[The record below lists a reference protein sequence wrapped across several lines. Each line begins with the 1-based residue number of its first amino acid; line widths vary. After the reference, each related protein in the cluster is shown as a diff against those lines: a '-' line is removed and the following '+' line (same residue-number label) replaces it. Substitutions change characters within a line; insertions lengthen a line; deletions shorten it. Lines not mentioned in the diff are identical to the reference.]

1 MEINMLPI
9 CEDIIV
15 PRAYIG
21 DEQVAA
27 GKCCSELYFLGNLS
41 VIC

>member
-9 CEDIIV
+9 WEDIIV
-15 PRAYIG
+15 PGAYIG

-27 GKCCSELYFLGNLS
+27 DNAVVDCIFLDNLS
-41 VIC
+41 VIH